1 MSTNRKVL
9 VVTGASQGLGEG
21 FVKAY
26 RDRGWRVVGNSRS
39 IKPSDDPDYITVPGD
54 AGTPDIA
61 RKVVE
66 TALDRF
72 GRVDTLINNAGI
84 WRPGPIE
91 SISEDLYRR
100 VMATNVDSVFF
111 ATQAA
116 VPAMKKQGR
125 RPYHLI
131 CSHKPGRTRGPRRS
145 SGSSLVVKGRLRC
158 RNPWTRHGTRV
169 IEYPSQRGFAWHH
182 QDAATRGGFARSE
195 EGLLSTESL
204 RRGFRRRTGDS
215 LPGRFGFRNR
225 RDLIHRRRS
234 NRWSLIG
241 CGRGAKLCFSLTS
254 ELTVASWSAT
264 VTQEIVQ
271 PGLARLSLGA
281 PSRGCR
287 TQVN

>member
-91 SISEDLYRR
+91 SISEELYRR

-116 VPAMKKQGR
+116 VPAMKKQGGG
-125 RPYHLI
+125 HIIL
-131 CSHKPGRTRGPRRS
+131 SVLT
-145 SGSSLVVKGRLRC
+145 SLVEHAVQDVPAVLASLSKGAC
-158 RNPWTRHGTRV
+158 
-169 IEYPSQRGFAWHH
+169 A
-182 QDAATRGGFARSE
+182 AATRGLAMELASSNIRVNAV
-195 EGLLSTESL
+195 SL
-204 RRGFRRRTGDS
+204 GIIRTPLHEPDS
-215 LPGRFGFRNR
+215 LEAKKGFSPLNRYGEVSDVVRAILYLEDSDFVTGEISYIDGGRTAG
-225 RDLIHRRRS
+225 H
-234 NRWSLIG
+234 
-241 CGRGAKLCFSLTS
+241 
-254 ELTVASWSAT
+254 
-264 VTQEIVQ
+264 
-271 PGLARLSLGA
+271 
-281 PSRGCR
+281 
-287 TQVN
+287 